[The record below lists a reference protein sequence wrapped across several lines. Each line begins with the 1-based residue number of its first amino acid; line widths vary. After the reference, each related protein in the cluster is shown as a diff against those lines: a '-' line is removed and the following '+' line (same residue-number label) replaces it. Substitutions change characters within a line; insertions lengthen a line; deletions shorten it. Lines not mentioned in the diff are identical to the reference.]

1 VGRDEREKADR
12 GAQNGRKSARRGPL
26 VGKLN
31 DIADTLATAAA
42 TARTAA
48 TDSVNAELN
57 LLQPARGEPIE
68 EDHVMTT
75 ERAPRVD

>member
-1 VGRDEREKADR
+1 VWREALKSADR
-12 GAQNGRKSARRGPL
+12 GPQNGLKSAGRGPL

-42 TARTAA
+42 TPRTAA

-57 LLQPARGEPIE
+57 LLQPAREPIE
-68 EDHVMTT
+68 EHHVMTT

>member
-1 VGRDEREKADR
+1 VGRDGREKADR

-42 TARTAA
+42 TPRTAA

-57 LLQPARGEPIE
+57 LLQPAREPIE

>member
-1 VGRDEREKADR
+1 VGRDERENADR
-12 GAQNGRKSARRGPL
+12 GAQNGHKSARRGPL

-57 LLQPARGEPIE
+57 LLQPAREPIE
-68 EDHVMTT
+68 EHHVMTT